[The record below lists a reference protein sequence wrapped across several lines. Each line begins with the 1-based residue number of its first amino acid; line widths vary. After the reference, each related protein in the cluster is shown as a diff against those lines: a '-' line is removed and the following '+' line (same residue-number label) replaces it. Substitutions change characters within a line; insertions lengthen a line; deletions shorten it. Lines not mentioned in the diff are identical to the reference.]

1 MKRLEE
7 QVTCEDDTGKR
18 YEVLVYRH
26 LEREKDDSLILGV
39 REAFLAGDL
48 DAALTVFDDENTFQ
62 TQGGKTLRRVTRVI
76 GASRNDADRDPRSDH

>member
-18 YEVLVYRH
+18 YEVSVYRH
-26 LEREKDDSLILGV
+26 LEREKDDSLTLGV

-48 DAALTVFDDENTFQ
+48 AEQ
-62 TQGGKTLRRVTRVI
+62 
-76 GASRNDADRDPRSDH
+76 